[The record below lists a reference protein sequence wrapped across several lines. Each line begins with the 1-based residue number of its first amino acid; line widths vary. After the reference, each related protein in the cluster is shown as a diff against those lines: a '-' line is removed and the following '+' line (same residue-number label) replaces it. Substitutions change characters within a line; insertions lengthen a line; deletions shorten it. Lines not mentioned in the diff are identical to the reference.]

1 MRFIP
6 RLSQRVAVATVAVL
20 AVAAPAAAVGIASYI
35 STPMGEQPTVN
46 PQVRLVNP
54 LASVRLRGATTI
66 TVQAAYK
73 DFDNRPDLRT
83 PNAGSTLGSQSQVT
97 TEGRVQGHIHAYFQP
112 VTLDGSIPSAAP
124 SSFCVLTT
132 IVNSNGYDGLAEGSC
147 TAPAPGLYR
156 LSVEMQSNAHVSIL
170 KNGPQAVPS
179 SDTRVVRVY

>member
-1 MRFIP
+1 M
-6 RLSQRVAVATVAVL
+6 LLCKVKGTLVATQKN
-20 AVAAPAAAVGIASYI
+20 
-35 STPMGEQPTVN
+35 EH
-46 PQVRLVNP
+46 
-54 LASVRLRGATTI
+54 LRQEKMLI
-66 TVQAAYK
+66 C
-73 DFDNRPDLRT
+73 
-83 PNAGSTLGSQSQVT
+83 
-97 TEGRVQGHIHAYFQP
+97 QP